1 MSNDIKTRL
10 AKEIL
15 DLKWDAPT
23 TDVMRGWN
31 MALDTLVEY
40 KLTNDIEK
48 VIRCKDCIYHTE
60 DNECANGRWDNWSN
74 SEYGLYPEALDM
86 DYCSYGERND
96 D

>member
-15 DLKWDAPT
+15 DFKWTGPT

-31 MALDTLVEY
+31 LALDFLVKY

-48 VIRCKDCIYHTE
+48 VVRCKDCKYGDTGTDEI
-60 DNECANGRWDNWSN
+60 GRRFYKCIGIH
-74 SEYGLYPEALDM
+74 YGGVSPT
-86 DYCSYGERND
+86 DYCSYGVRKD

>member
-15 DLKWDAPT
+15 DFKWTGPT

-31 MALDTLVEY
+31 LALDFLVKY

-48 VIRCKDCIYHTE
+48 VVRCYQCKYHTT
-60 DNECANGRWDNWSN
+60 DDECTHPHWDKDELIICSK
-74 SEYGLYPEALDM
+74 ALDM
-86 DYCSYGERND
+86 DYCSYGEKKD
-96 D
+96 G

>member
-1 MSNDIKTRL
+1 MSKDVRTQL

-15 DLKWDAPT
+15 DFKWPDPT

-31 MALDTLVEY
+31 LALDSLVEY

-48 VIRCKDCIYHTE
+48 VVYCNNCKWRYDEECIHLCGMLKPNN
-60 DNECANGRWDNWSN
+60 D
-74 SEYGLYPEALDM
+74 
-86 DYCSYGERND
+86 DYCSYGERKD

>member
-15 DLKWDAPT
+15 DFKWPVPT

-31 MALDTLVEY
+31 LALDSLVEY

-48 VIRCKDCIYHTE
+48 VVRCKDCKHRYVSGYTTQYYVCDFIDAE
-60 DNECANGRWDNWSN
+60 LKDEG
-74 SEYGLYPEALDM
+74 
-86 DYCSYGERND
+86 YCSYGERKD
-96 D
+96 V